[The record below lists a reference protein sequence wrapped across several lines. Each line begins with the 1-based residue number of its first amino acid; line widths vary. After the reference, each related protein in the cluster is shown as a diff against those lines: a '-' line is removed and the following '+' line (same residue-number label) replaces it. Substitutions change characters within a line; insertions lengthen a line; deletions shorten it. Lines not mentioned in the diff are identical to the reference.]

1 MKMSSGDLRI
11 VTTKTPLRITF
22 TGGGTDLPQYYKNY
36 GPGAV
41 VSAAMED
48 FDIEIA
54 NSVII
59 GDRDDMEGEMGRKLG
74 IKYIILKR

>member
-1 MKMSSGDLRI
+1 
-11 VTTKTPLRITF
+11 
-22 TGGGTDLPQYYKNY
+22 
-36 GPGAV
+36 
-41 VSAAMED
+41 MED

-74 IKYIILKR
+74 IKIKFISSIISFIFPPLLPVIPKIIQPFSFAFSVAVTTFF